1 MQRAYLLHTLHNKTY
16 GKNWT
21 CSNNKSIF
29 LPLNGQH
36 GGKIILESLYSSS
49 NLVVARSTRA
59 GGTSFLMQFINDEI
73 KLIRLL
79 LARLERVSVDSYWA
93 HRASGIRVGLLR
105 TLEEL
110 EKGTPV
116 GQANTDELISSA
128 FNILTRAAR
137 EKR

>member
-1 MQRAYLLHTLHNKTY
+1 
-16 GKNWT
+16 
-21 CSNNKSIF
+21 
-29 LPLNGQH
+29 
-36 GGKIILESLYSSS
+36 
-49 NLVVARSTRA
+49 
-59 GGTSFLMQFINDEI
+59 MQFINDEI
-73 KLIRLL
+73 NLIRLL

-93 HRASGIRVGLLR
+93 HRASGIRGGLLR

-116 GQANTDELISSA
+116 GQAIIDELISSA